1 MSRKKNPKK
10 KKKDR
15 GLPEQAAVPAD
26 FEAEPEATP
35 AAPVASA
42 PPTSTA
48 PPPTAEASRRSF
60 LWKIWLTLGGL
71 AIVEYAWLAMSFLRP
86 RAQADD
92 DAGGIVVAGP
102 VEAFE
107 PNSVTAFQKGRFY
120 LSRLEDGGFMAL
132 SRVCTH
138 LGCTVPWVDDE
149 GRFVCPCHSSAYDAT
164 GNVLRPPAP
173 RALDMFAIR
182 IENGIVKVDTSMPI
196 ERRAFDESQVT
207 RT

>member
-1 MSRKKNPKK
+1 MSRTKNPKK
-10 KKKDR
+10 KKDR
-15 GLPEQAAVPAD
+15 RLPEPAAV
-26 FEAEPEATP
+26 PEATP
-35 AAPVASA
+35 APPVASG
-42 PPTSTA
+42 PPTRPA
-48 PPPTAEASRRSF
+48 PAPTAEASRRRV
-60 LWKIWLTLGGL
+60 LWKIWLTRCGR
-71 AIVEYAWLAMSFLRP
+71 AIAEVAWRAKSFLRP

-92 DAGGIVVAGP
+92 VGGIIVAGP

-120 LSRLEDGGFMAL
+120 LSRLEDGGFLAL

-138 LGCTVPWVDDE
+138 LGCTVPWIDDE
-149 GRFVCPCHSSAYDAT
+149 GQFVCPCHSSAYDAT

-196 ERRAFDESQVT
+196 ERTTFDESQVT